1 VTGQD
6 HPLGAGPGPIEADR
20 LRHHVQL
27 VLTDRSALSAGR
39 AFGVLS
45 AKTWRIA
52 DLGAKHAFLR
62 AGLGWGGMPLDVVEA
77 DLAAGRLVRL
87 THGDPAVSAH
97 AMTLSAVYAGATPP
111 GPAGRWM
118 IERLRRGSK
127 GGAGR
132 GAGPVHAGGFGSAW

>member
-1 VTGQD
+1 MTGQD
-6 HPLGAGPGPIEADR
+6 HPLGADPGPIEADR

-77 DLAAGRLVRL
+77 DLAAGKLVRL
-87 THGDPAVSAH
+87 TIGDPAVDGH
-97 AMTLSAVYAGATPP
+97 AMTLSAVYRTATPP

-118 IERLRRGSK
+118 IDRLRRDAPAIPMRSSPHLLE
-127 GGAGR
+127 A
-132 GAGPVHAGGFGSAW
+132 P